1 VGAGNRL
8 TDPHTSLTSW
18 LMKSN
23 RESLTPQTRPFHT
36 TLVIVLLAFAFS
48 ARAADT
54 KPESP
59 AQGKDARASAKAFF
73 ERLLGKWEG
82 DCRTWFKPD
91 VLADEAKVTGEIT
104 NAFKGLYVRHTYAG
118 TIQGKPRH
126 GEELLAYNSLMRVY
140 QVSWIDDFHMRT
152 GILFSEGKEIER
164 GFSVRGEYAMSPTQ
178 PKWGW
183 RTQYEL
189 LDDDHLTIT
198 AYNIM
203 PDGKEAKAVETVY
216 RRVTK

>member
-1 VGAGNRL
+1 MQSNRKPL
-8 TDPHTSLTSW
+8 TPHTRLLGSALA
-18 LMKSN
+18 
-23 RESLTPQTRPFHT
+23 
-36 TLVIVLLAFAFS
+36 IVLLTFAV
-48 ARAADT
+48 AAPAADT

-59 AQGKDARASAKAFF
+59 APGKDARASAKAFF
-73 ERLLGKWEG
+73 ERLVGKWEG

-104 NAFKGLYVRHTYAG
+104 NDFKGLYVRHTYAG

-126 GEELLAYNSLMRVY
+126 GEELLAYNSLMKVY

-152 GILFSEGKEIER
+152 GILFSEGQEIAR

>member
-1 VGAGNRL
+1 MFA
-8 TDPHTSLTSW
+8 
-18 LMKSN
+18 
-23 RESLTPQTRPFHT
+23 
-36 TLVIVLLAFAFS
+36 LVAFALG
-48 ARAADT
+48 AHAADV
-54 KPESP
+54 KPEP
-59 AQGKDARASAKAFF
+59 QGKDARMLAKAFF
-73 ERLLGKWEG
+73 GKLVGNWEG

-104 NAFKGLYVRHTYAG
+104 NALKGLYLRHTYEG

-126 GEELLAYNSLMRVY
+126 GEELLAYNSLMKVY

-152 GILFSEGKEIER
+152 GILFSDGKEIAH
-164 GFSVRGEYAMSPTQ
+164 GFSVRGEYAMGPTQ

-198 AYNIM
+198 AYNIT

-216 RRVTK
+216 RRVKN

>member
-1 VGAGNRL
+1 MNSTTQPHFTHL
-8 TDPHTSLTSW
+8 TRFRNALALG
-18 LMKSN
+18 LMASA
-23 RESLTPQTRPFHT
+23 
-36 TLVIVLLAFAFS
+36 LV
-48 ARAADT
+48 ARAADQ
-54 KPESP
+54 KPEIQAP
-59 AQGKDARASAKAFF
+59 AKDARAAARALFDK
-73 ERLLGKWEG
+73 LVGKWEG

-91 VLADEAKVTGEIT
+91 VLADEAKVSGEIT
-104 NAFKGLYVRHTYAG
+104 NALKGLYLRHTYEG

-126 GEELLAYNSLMRVY
+126 GEELLAYNSLMKVY

-152 GILFSEGKEIER
+152 GILFSQGQEVEH
-164 GFSVRGEYAMSPTQ
+164 GFSVRGDYAMGPAQ

-198 AYNIM
+198 AYNIT

-216 RRVTK
+216 RRVKK

>member
-1 VGAGNRL
+1 MN
-8 TDPHTSLTSW
+8 
-18 LMKSN
+18 SN
-23 RESLTPQTRPFHT
+23 RNPSPPRTRHFRSG
-36 TLVIVLLAFAFS
+36 LVIALVVFS
-48 ARAADT
+48 VAAHAAEA
-54 KPESP
+54 KPEP
-59 AQGKDARASAKAFF
+59 QAQGQDARMLAKGFF
-73 ERLLGKWEG
+73 DKVVGKWEG

-91 VLADEAKVTGEIT
+91 VLADEAKVRGEIT
-104 NAFKGLYVRHTYAG
+104 NALKGLYLRHTYEG

-126 GEELLAYNSLMRVY
+126 GEELLAYNSLMKVY

-152 GILFSEGKEIER
+152 GILFSEGKEVKG
-164 GFSVRGEYAMSPTQ
+164 GFSVRGDYAMGPTQ

-198 AYNIM
+198 AYNIT

-216 RRVTK
+216 HRIKN